1 MTLRKWRQALE
12 EVKEA
17 AEVKFQECGTFSS
30 VFVVSLSHSSI
41 WSVWYYFDKIF
52 EARAMHGLVAASNRV
67 KPPDGFS
74 ARQPVKF
81 IPVILVNVFMLLWL
95 FVGSLNALSEGKL
108 SQNLFFFAF
117 FLVSASGVDCGR
129 LILFK

>member
-1 MTLRKWRQALE
+1 
-12 EVKEA
+12 
-17 AEVKFQECGTFSS
+17 
-30 VFVVSLSHSSI
+30 
-41 WSVWYYFDKIF
+41 
-52 EARAMHGLVAASNRV
+52 MHELVAASNRV

-108 SQNLFFFAF
+108 S
-117 FLVSASGVDCGR
+117 
-129 LILFK
+129 

>member
-1 MTLRKWRQALE
+1 M
-12 EVKEA
+12 
-17 AEVKFQECGTFSS
+17 
-30 VFVVSLSHSSI
+30 
-41 WSVWYYFDKIF
+41 WYYFDKIF

-81 IPVILVNVFMLLWL
+81 IPAILVNVFMLLWL
-95 FVGSLNALSEGKL
+95 FVGSLNALSESKL

-129 LILFK
+129 LILFE